1 MKSRDEQNE
10 YPLVAG
16 HRGCQGCG
24 QALAARIALKSAG
37 KRVVLVNATGCL
49 EVFTTAYPYSAWT
62 VPWIH
67 SLFENTAAVASGVDA
82 AYRALGK
89 NDTVIIAQGGDGGT
103 ADIGLQALSGMFE
116 RRHNILYICY
126 DNEAYMNTGIQRS
139 GLTPLY
145 ARTSTTP
152 SGAVS
157 LGNPAHKKDMIQI
170 ALAHTVPYVASAT
183 LAYFRDLE
191 KKVQKAVQVVGPKYL
206 HLHAPCPL
214 GWDYDPSLTV
224 KISRLAVQTG
234 LFPLVEYEN
243 GQLISVRKISKKLPV
258 EEYLKLQGRFRHL
271 FESEEG
277 KSAIARIQAI
287 ADANIAYYHLMSE

>member
-1 MKSRDEQNE
+1 MKSGDEIKG

-24 QALAARIALKSAG
+24 QALAARIALKAAG
-37 KRVVLVNATGCL
+37 RKVVLVNATGCL

-82 AYRALGK
+82 AYRAMGK
-89 NDTVIIAQGGDGGT
+89 DNAVIIAQAGDGGT
-103 ADIGLQALSGMFE
+103 ADIGIQAISGMFE
-116 RRHNILYICY
+116 RRHPILFICY

-145 ARTSTTP
+145 AYTSTTP
-152 SGAVS
+152 TGKAS
-157 LGNPAHKKDMIQI
+157 LGNVSTKKDMIQI
-170 ALAHTVPYVASAT
+170 ALAHGVPYVASAT
-183 LAYFRDLE
+183 IAYYRDLE
-191 KKVQKAVQVVGPKYL
+191 KKVQKAVRVMGPRYL

-214 GWDYDPSLTV
+214 GWDYDPALTV

-243 GQLISVRKISKKLPV
+243 GQLVSVRKISKKLPV
-258 EEYLKLQGRFRHL
+258 EEYLKLQGRFHHL
-271 FESEEG
+271 FDSEEG
-277 KSAIARIQAI
+277 KKAIARIQAI
-287 ADANIAYYHLMSE
+287 ADANIAHYPLM